1 MVQTRSLPD
10 EGAKPPLAELS
21 TPRLLAQYGEILAI
35 LRARG
40 ITRTED
46 SPVGGYAEHLA
57 ARAFGLSLNGNSSSG
72 YDGLDDAGIRYQVK
86 GRRITRWN
94 PSRQLSAIRGLGE
107 GSPDPFDQL
116 IGILFNGD
124 FTILRA
130 AMVPLGV
137 VRSQARLQA
146 HVNGWRFMLTDAIW
160 TLPGVRDVTKEIATA
175 CLSDT
180 WRGHTERR
188 VAA

>member
-1 MVQTRSLPD
+1 MERCEFPGSNPIHPD
-10 EGAKPPLAELS
+10 EGAKPSLAELS
-21 TPRLLAQYGEILAI
+21 TPRLLEHYGEILTI

-57 ARAFGLSLNGNSSSG
+57 ARAFDLNLTGNSSSG
-72 YDGLDDAGIRYQVK
+72 YDDVDEAGIRYQVK

-94 PSRQLSAIRGLGE
+94 VSRQLSAIRGLGE
-107 GSPDPFDQL
+107 GNPDPFDQL

-146 HVNGWRFMLTDAIW
+146 HVNGWAVHADRRHLDPA
-160 TLPGVRDVTKEIATA
+160 GRSGRD
-175 CLSDT
+175 
-180 WRGHTERR
+180 RGDRSS
-188 VAA
+188 VPV